1 MTFKLCWPIIQLA
14 NQFLKVNSKESYNS
28 RKMKNVKNHSQF
40 DDTDTFALLIKAA
53 SSEFEL

>member
-14 NQFLKVNSKESYNS
+14 NQFLKVNSKESYNF